1 MKTRI
6 LTLALIGATLIFTAC
21 TDKKKKDNSKTTKTE
36 KVEKSEDHGHPH
48 GPNGEHVLSDAEKKR
63 LDSIRKVNGGFLKGP
78 NGELI
83 IPEGVSEAER
93 RRLDSIRQVKEHGH
107 AH

>member
-36 KVEKSEDHGHPH
+36 KVEKSK
-48 GPNGEHVLSDAEKKR
+48 DAVDYSNDSTKK
-63 LDSIRKVNGGFLKGP
+63 
-78 NGELI
+78 ET
-83 IPEGVSEAER
+83 EAER

>member
-21 TDKKKKDNSKTTKTE
+21 TDKKKKDNSKTIKTE
-36 KVEKSEDHGHPH
+36 KVEKSK
-48 GPNGEHVLSDAEKKR
+48 DAEDYSNDSTKK
-63 LDSIRKVNGGFLKGP
+63 
-78 NGELI
+78 ET
-83 IPEGVSEAER
+83 EAER